1 MFLLEKFFGV
11 LCMPM
16 PILSVLFIIGLSMLW
31 FTKRQVMAKLTLTLT
46 TLLLVFTSSGSMS
59 SAALAWF
66 ENLYPPA

>member
-1 MFLLEKFFGV
+1 
-11 LCMPM
+11 
-16 PILSVLFIIGLSMLW
+16 MLW

-66 ENLYPPA
+66 ENLYPPV